1 MSLGK
6 QVKDILL
13 ELRFRKYAQRHRHYL
28 ESKFEKN
35 EIYEGSDEEFNQVV
49 LPFWEKY
56 DYKPD
61 KKWYQFFGLKEQ
73 KFDPRFIP
81 EDYFYT
87 RIYPFLNDL
96 RFDEKVS
103 NKIFTDMLFHDI
115 NRPLA
120 LVKHTRGL
128 FVDKDFNLISE
139 DEVIGILRK
148 EVRSIIKPSDD
159 MQGNGISIIDFEKD
173 EQNAIKTIKNS
184 IKSGD
189 FIVQRLVKQNEQM
202 NKLNP
207 SSVNTMRITS
217 LLVNDKVEI
226 LSTIVRYGQE
236 GSIVDNMAK
245 GGLSRVILDDGT
257 LSSQVKDDESLK
269 EVENY
274 IPEKVI
280 GFEKACEIIKK
291 IHPRVAHVRF
301 IGWDFA
307 VDENNE
313 PVFIELNAYPVTNQ
327 RHYGPVLGEFTE
339 TILDEYMEAKKAGKA
354 R

>member
-6 QVKDILL
+6 KVKDILL
-13 ELRFRKYAQRHRHYL
+13 ELRFKKYEQRHQKYF
-28 ESKFEKN
+28 KEKYDKYKLY
-35 EIYEGSDEEFNQVV
+35 IGSDEEFNEVV
-49 LPFWEKY
+49 IPYWRKY
-56 DYKPD
+56 GYKPD

-87 RIYPFLNDL
+87 RIYPFLNNL
-96 RFDEKVS
+96 NFDEKLS
-103 NKIFTDMLFHDI
+103 NKIFTDTLFYDI

-120 LVKHTRGL
+120 LVKHARYL
-128 FVDKDFNLISE
+128 FVDKDSNLITE
-139 DEVIGILRK
+139 DEAVEILKK
-148 EVRSIIKPSDD
+148 EGRSIIKPSDD
-159 MQGNGISIIDFEKD
+159 MQGNGIAILDFEKD
-173 EQNAIKTIKNS
+173 EEKAIKTFKDRV
-184 IKSGD
+184 KSGD

-202 NKLNP
+202 KKLNP
-207 SSVNTMRITS
+207 TSVNTMRITS

-226 LSTIVRYGQE
+226 LSTIVRYGKE
-236 GSIVDNMAK
+236 GSIVDNMAR

-257 LSSQVKDDESLK
+257 LSRQVKIGEDL
-269 EVENY
+269 VELEDY
-274 IPEKVI
+274 VPEKVI
-280 GFEKACEIIKK
+280 GFDKAVEIIKR

-327 RHYGPVLGEFTE
+327 RHYGPVLGEFTD
-339 TILDEYMEAKKAGKA
+339 TILDEYLEAKKAGKA